1 MNGTDLESERLIV
14 AWQTNLRA
22 QKWPEAMIKQII
34 ADLCEAGY
42 RQCVVDIQA
51 KHNRNNELIQRAVN

>member
-1 MNGTDLESERLIV
+1 MNVSIESEKLIT

-22 QKWPEAMIKQII
+22 QRWPEAMIKQII

-42 RQCVVDIQA
+42 RQCIVDLEAKQA
-51 KHNRNNELIQRAVN
+51 QKEDLIQRAVN